1 MLMIMKKIM
10 RTMLFIAILV
20 AMNACSADTAEA
32 SSDTASPT
40 ETLVANYSYNDT
52 EIETMR
58 LINEYRVS
66 VGLNALE
73 RINHISYKCEE
84 HNKYMIANNVVD
96 HNDFVARSSNMTS
109 VLGAKKVGENV
120 AYNYKTPEAA
130 LRAWLDSPGHK
141 ENIVGDYT
149 HFGLSVTTD
158 SATGKKY
165 YTNIFVKL

>member
-1 MLMIMKKIM
+1 MKKIM

-20 AMNACSADTAEA
+20 AMNACSADSAEA
-32 SSDTASPT
+32 GLETTNPT
-40 ETLVANYSYNDT
+40 ETLVANYTYNDT

-58 LINEYRVS
+58 LLNEYRLS
-66 VGLNALE
+66 IGLNSLE

-84 HNKYMIANNVVD
+84 HNKYMIQNNVVD
-96 HNDFVARSSNMTS
+96 HNDFVARSTNMTN
-109 VLGAKKVGENV
+109 VLGAKRVGENV

-130 LRAWLDSPGHK
+130 VRAWLDSPGHK

-158 SATGKKY
+158 PATGKKY

>member
-32 SSDTASPT
+32 SPNSTTPT
-40 ETLVANYSYNDT
+40 EALVANYTYNDT

-66 VGLNALE
+66 IGLNALE
-73 RINHISYKCEE
+73 RVNHISYKCEE
-84 HNKYMIANNVVD
+84 HNKYMIQNNVVD
-96 HNDFVARSSNMTS
+96 HNDFVARSTNMTN

-130 LRAWLDSPGHK
+130 VRAWLDSPGHK

-158 SATGKKY
+158 AATGKKY

>member
-1 MLMIMKKIM
+1 MKKIM

-20 AMNACSADTAEA
+20 AMNACSADSAEA
-32 SSDTASPT
+32 GLETTTPT
-40 ETLVANYSYNDT
+40 ETLVANYTYNDT

-58 LINEYRVS
+58 LLNEYRLS
-66 VGLNALE
+66 IGLNSLE

-84 HNKYMIANNVVD
+84 HNKYMIQNNVVD
-96 HNDFVARSSNMTS
+96 HNDFVARSTNMTN
-109 VLGAKKVGENV
+109 VLGAKRVGENV

-130 LRAWLDSPGHK
+130 VRAWLDSPGHK

-158 SATGKKY
+158 PATGKKY

>member
-1 MLMIMKKIM
+1 MKKIM

-20 AMNACSADTAEA
+20 AMNACSADSAEA
-32 SSDTASPT
+32 SLETTTPT
-40 ETLVANYSYNDT
+40 ETLVANYTYNDT

-58 LINEYRVS
+58 LINEYRLS
-66 VGLNALE
+66 IGLNSLE

-84 HNKYMIANNVVD
+84 HNKYMIQNNVVD
-96 HNDFVARSSNMTS
+96 HNDFVARSTNMTN
-109 VLGAKKVGENV
+109 VLGAKRVGENV

-130 LRAWLDSPGHK
+130 VRAWLDSPGHK

-158 SATGKKY
+158 PATGKKY

>member
-1 MLMIMKKIM
+1 
-10 RTMLFIAILV
+10 MLFIAILV
-20 AMNACSADTAEA
+20 AMNACSADSAEA
-32 SSDTASPT
+32 GLETTNPT
-40 ETLVANYSYNDT
+40 ETLVANYTYNDT

-58 LINEYRVS
+58 LLNEYRLS
-66 VGLNALE
+66 IGLNSLE

-84 HNKYMIANNVVD
+84 HNKYMIQNNVVD
-96 HNDFVARSSNMTS
+96 HNDFVARSTNMTN
-109 VLGAKKVGENV
+109 VLGAKRVGENV

-130 LRAWLDSPGHK
+130 VRAWLDSPGHK

-158 SATGKKY
+158 PATGKKY

>member
-1 MLMIMKKIM
+1 MKKIM

-20 AMNACSADTAEA
+20 AMNACSADSAEA
-32 SSDTASPT
+32 SLETTTPT
-40 ETLVANYSYNDT
+40 ETLVANYTYNDT
-52 EIETMR
+52 EIETMS
-58 LINEYRVS
+58 LINEYRLS
-66 VGLNALE
+66 IGLNSLE

-84 HNKYMIANNVVD
+84 HNKYMIQNNVVD
-96 HNDFVARSSNMTS
+96 HNDFVARSTNMTN
-109 VLGAKKVGENV
+109 VLGAKRVGENV

-130 LRAWLDSPGHK
+130 VRAWLDSPGHK

-158 SATGKKY
+158 PATGKKY

>member
-20 AMNACSADTAEA
+20 AMNACSADSAEA
-32 SSDTASPT
+32 GLETTTPT
-40 ETLVANYSYNDT
+40 ETLVANYTYNDT

-58 LINEYRVS
+58 LINEYRLS
-66 VGLNALE
+66 IGLNSLE

-84 HNKYMIANNVVD
+84 HNKYMIQNNVVD
-96 HNDFVARSSNMTS
+96 HNDFVARSANMTNL
-109 VLGAKKVGENV
+109 LGAKKVGENV

-130 LRAWLDSPGHK
+130 VRAWLDSPGHK

-158 SATGKKY
+158 PATGKKY

>member
-1 MLMIMKKIM
+1 MIMKKIM

-32 SSDTASPT
+32 SADTATPT
-40 ETLVANYSYNDT
+40 EVLVANYTYNDT

-66 VGLNALE
+66 IGLNALE
-73 RINHISYKCEE
+73 RVNHISFKCEE
-84 HNKYMIANNVVD
+84 HNKYMIENNVVN
-96 HNDFVARSSNMTS
+96 HNDFVARSSNITS

-141 ENIVGDYT
+141 ENIEGDYT

-158 SATGKKY
+158 PATGKKY
-165 YTNIFVKL
+165 YTNIFVKI

>member
-20 AMNACSADTAEA
+20 AMNACSADSAEA
-32 SSDTASPT
+32 GLETTTPT
-40 ETLVANYSYNDT
+40 ETLVANYTYNDT

-58 LINEYRVS
+58 LLNEYRLS
-66 VGLNALE
+66 IGLNSLE

-84 HNKYMIANNVVD
+84 HNKYMIQNNVVD
-96 HNDFVARSSNMTS
+96 HNDFVARSTNITN
-109 VLGAKKVGENV
+109 VLGAKRVGENV

-130 LRAWLDSPGHK
+130 VRAWIDSPGHK

-158 SATGKKY
+158 PATGKKY